1 MAFIDTVAYEDSKGR
16 LRREYDSALRRSGY
30 IASVLRIQS
39 LNPEMLRASMG
50 IYTAV
55 MHQKSSLSRM
65 ERELIATV
73 VSAHNECFY

>member
-1 MAFIDTVAYEDSKGR
+1 MAFIKTLTYEESEGR

-30 IASVLRIQS
+30 IASVLRLQS
-39 LNPEMLRASMG
+39 LSPNMLRASMG

-55 MHQKSSLSRM
+55 MHQDSSLSRM